1 MKRTTIFGAVTI
13 ACIMGAYL
21 SSSPNASQIMFG
33 QIVGAAIALCLQWF
47 TAEE

>member
-1 MKRTTIFGAVTI
+1 MKRTTIFVTVTL

-21 SSSPNASQIMFG
+21 SSSPNAGPIMFG
-33 QIVGAAIALCLQWF
+33 QVMGAAIALCLQWF